1 MLNMNE
7 VDQYVYADDLNY
19 LTSSMIE
26 FMTLTYGDRPVSYQ
40 QIPRHVKEQYIDL
53 LNKMFKKEPI
63 ADTDFPE
70 KFTTARLFRP
80 ILGG

>member
-40 QIPRHVKEQYIDL
+40 
-53 LNKMFKKEPI
+53 
-63 ADTDFPE
+63 
-70 KFTTARLFRP
+70 
-80 ILGG
+80 